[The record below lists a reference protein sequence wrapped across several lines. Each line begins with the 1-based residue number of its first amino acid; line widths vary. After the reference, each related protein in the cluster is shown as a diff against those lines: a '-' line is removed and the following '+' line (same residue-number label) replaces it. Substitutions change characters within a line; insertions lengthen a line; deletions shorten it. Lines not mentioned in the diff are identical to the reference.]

1 MSMDHETNEAPRGRR
16 AFLGQLA
23 VGAAA
28 GAGVLALSGVANAMP
43 AASPFSGAASDPE
56 HWLDGV
62 KGKHRQLVDAY
73 AANDGWPL
81 GFTHTFLAT
90 QGPKETASAVLVL
103 RHFAMPIALQ
113 DSVWAKYKI
122 GEALKITDPATKQ
135 IATRNPYLKTAPG
148 VLLADDMAIDRLLG
162 RGVAVGACSV
172 ALAVLSGLF
181 AGNAGVSADVAKK
194 EWTAGILPGITLL
207 PSGVWGVNRAQE
219 HGCTYVA
226 GGG

>member
-1 MSMDHETNEAPRGRR
+1 MSTNNELEQETPHGRR

-28 GAGVLALSGVANAMP
+28 GAGILAFSGVANAMP
-43 AASPFSGAASDPE
+43 AAAAAEPGPDAD
-56 HWLDGV
+56 HWLDGL

-81 GFTHTFLAT
+81 GFAHTFLAT
-90 QGPKETASAVLVL
+90 QGPNETAGAVIVM

-113 DSVWAKYKI
+113 DSLWAKYKI
-122 GEALKITDPATKQ
+122 GESLKIPDPETKQ
-135 IATRNPYLKTAPG
+135 AATRNPYFKTKHG
-148 VLLADDMAIDRLLG
+148 VLLADEMAVDRLIA
-162 RGVAVGACSV
+162 RGVIVGACNV
-172 ALAVLSGLF
+172 ALTVFSGML
-181 AGNAGVSADVAKK
+181 AGNAGVTADQAKK
-194 EWTAGILPGITLL
+194 EWTAGLLPGVTLL

-219 HGCTYVA
+219 KGCTYVA